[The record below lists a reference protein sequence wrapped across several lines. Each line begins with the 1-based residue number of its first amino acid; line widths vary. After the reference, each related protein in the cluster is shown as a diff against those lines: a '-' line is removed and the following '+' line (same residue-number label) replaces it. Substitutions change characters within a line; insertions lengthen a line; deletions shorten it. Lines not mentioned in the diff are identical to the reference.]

1 MKKIFKLFFVSAC
14 CCSLAACEDYLDTSS
29 PSNMDDGFV
38 TSSPSEALKI
48 MSKAY
53 ATYRQGGAMFSLYD
67 WNDPLRSD
75 VEYYCEG
82 PGPNNKYARMAI
94 SETNV
99 NDLQGGFN
107 GSYSVISYTAKFA
120 SVLAAKAEYQADLAA
135 GRTSAWTQLYGEAV
149 ALRALTYFNATLHFG
164 DIPYGYE
171 NTAITEYQL
180 SSRFAIY
187 DKLIEELKAVE
198 PYMYRLGEG
207 GITGERISRTFVN
220 ALIGKIAL
228 HAAGYQTIRTD
239 MEGLYGDVQ
248 FETKATDATNKCAY
262 VRRTDYKNYLTIAE
276 TYFGK
281 AMGEAAGSAKLLTV
295 DERAGINNPFQRHF
309 QYSLDLQVSPE
320 TIFEIGCPQGPG
332 PDGMAANG
340 EYLYAF
346 GRASSGGGSNGAPT
360 KVFAATRMTPAF
372 YFGGYANDDPRR
384 DVSGVVTGADG
395 KGHEKL
401 IPFTTTKNKA
411 DGGGVCLN
419 KWSYCYMEMPYTA
432 KQRCAGVNYPV
443 MRMGEIYL
451 MLAEAKAGLG
461 KDGEALSLVNEIRRR
476 AFGDQNHDLKGL
488 TGEAMKKAV
497 LDEAR
502 LELFG
507 ESRITWFLIR
517 GGVISE
523 AAVKAQA
530 EIRTICNNL
539 RTKGYHEFANGNRFP
554 AYVWTKQVT
563 GPFMGYDCKDASDPV
578 NYPAWRGIYDY
589 TKTGYKVDGKNHNT
603 AIKGLF
609 KTLTDAEIAA
619 AEADGYK
626 KTDYG
631 IVYANNEATYVAN
644 QMGGIEN
651 ATDVPRYFFPIPF
664 ETLSQSK
671 GAVTNGYGLP
681 QE

>member
-1 MKKIFKLFFVSAC
+1 MKKIAKLLLFAAC
-14 CCSLAACEDYLDTSS
+14 CVSLASCEDYLDTSS
-29 PSNMDDGFV
+29 PSNMGDDFV

-53 ATYRQGGAMFSLYD
+53 AVYRQGGAMFSLYD

-82 PGPNNKYARMAI
+82 PGPNNKYARMAV
-94 SETNV
+94 SEASV
-99 NDLQGGFN
+99 NDLRGGFD
-107 GSYSVISYTAKFA
+107 GSYSVISYAAKFA
-120 SVLAAKAEYQADLAA
+120 GVLAGQAEYQADLAA

-149 ALRALTYFNATLHFG
+149 ALRALTYFNTTLHFG

-171 NTAITEYQL
+171 NSAITAYEL
-180 SSRFAIY
+180 SSRYAVC
-187 DKLIEELKAVE
+187 DALIEELQRVE
-198 PYMYRLGEG
+198 PLMYRLGEG
-207 GITGERISRTFVN
+207 GITGERISRTFVA

-228 HAAGYQTIRTD
+228 HAAGWQTIRTD

-248 FETKATDATNKCAY
+248 FETKATDATHKCAY
-262 VRRTDYKNYLTIAE
+262 VRRTDYRDYLTIAE
-276 TYFGK
+276 TWFAK
-281 AMGEAAGSAKLLTV
+281 AMGEAAGSAKLVTV
-295 DERAGINNPFQRHF
+295 DERADVQNPFQRHF
-309 QYSLDLQVSPE
+309 QYSLDLEVSPE
-320 TIFEIGCPQGPG
+320 TLFEIGCPQGAG

-346 GRASSGGGSNGAPT
+346 GRGSSGGGSNGAPT

-384 DVSGVVTGADG
+384 DVSGVVTGLDG

-401 IPFTTTKNKA
+401 IPFKLTSKA

-419 KWSYCYMEMPYTA
+419 KWSYCYMSEPYTA

-443 MRMGEIYL
+443 MRMAEVYL
-451 MLAEAKAGLG
+451 MLAEAKAALG
-461 KDGEALSLVNEIRRR
+461 KDGEALSLVNDIRRR

-488 TGEAMKKAV
+488 TGDAVKAAV
-497 LDEAR
+497 VNEAR

-517 GGVISE
+517 AGLLSE
-523 AAVKAQA
+523 AAVDAQN
-530 EIRTICNNL
+530 EIRTICADL
-539 RTKGYHEFANGNRFP
+539 RTKGYHAFANGNRFP

-563 GPFMGYDCKDASDPV
+563 GPYMGYDCKDADDAV
-578 NYPAWRGIYDY
+578 NYPAWRGVYDY

-609 KTLTDAEIAA
+609 KPLTEAEIAA
-619 AEADGYK
+619 AEADGYV
-626 KTDYG
+626 KTAYG
-631 IVYANNEATYVAN
+631 IVYAENEATYVKN
-644 QMGGIEN
+644 QMGGITS
-651 ATDVPRYFFPIPF
+651 ATEVPRYFFPIPF